1 MPTSSVDRSKL
12 RERRPSILPDQNA
25 PVLRRGIED
34 EVNHSL
40 AAGTGRKGKVTEPGR
55 RQTMTT
61 GSIHR
66 PQNMLVAMGPST
78 SLFASQGYEPSTRRR
93 FFKTSLFNGT
103 DFPKSS
109 KEIFHDIP

>member
-61 GSIHR
+61 ESIHR
-66 PQNMLVAMGPST
+66 PQNMFVAMGPST
-78 SLFASQGYEPSTRRR
+78 SLFASQGVRAIDAPT
-93 FFKTSLFNGT
+93 LFQDISFQWDG
-103 DFPKSS
+103 FPQ
-109 KEIFHDIP
+109 IFQGELP